1 LKPEN
6 ILWFKNRT
14 NSSKIGTLKIGDW
27 GLAKQHHDITQLRTV
42 QTSTGFGTRRY
53 EPPEERTVRDNNL
66 IVPNDTGKVVRKRS
80 RLYDLWAMG
89 CIWLEF
95 LIWLMYGLD
104 GLKQFN
110 RSFHQGQSD
119 NPSYYELDRND
130 GAKVH
135 HVALR
140 WIQHMTQDPVCE
152 VGQTALGDLLEFIR
166 DRLLVVKLPRNLGSN
181 IDMSNTPR
189 ARRRSS
195 SSNDTIIGELPSRG
209 IAASMDIPK
218 ITLNEPD
225 PTENPAKENSPF
237 SITISPP
244 VSPPM
249 APQSDKGCRARAKD
263 LYDRMEDIM
272 TDVDTPKYWLSG
284 TPLPPPDHAVE
295 VSGRK
300 HGPQSQPSTSR
311 QATLS
316 VAQSPSLALTEKVRL
331 NPFPQ

>member
-1 LKPEN
+1 
-6 ILWFKNRT
+6 
-14 NSSKIGTLKIGDW
+14 
-27 GLAKQHHDITQLRTV
+27 
-42 QTSTGFGTRRY
+42 
-53 EPPEERTVRDNNL
+53 
-66 IVPNDTGKVVRKRS
+66 
-80 RLYDLWAMG
+80 
-89 CIWLEF
+89 
-95 LIWLMYGLD
+95 
-104 GLKQFN
+104 
-110 RSFHQGQSD
+110 
-119 NPSYYELDRND
+119 
-130 GAKVH
+130 
-135 HVALR
+135 
-140 WIQHMTQDPVCE
+140 
-152 VGQTALGDLLEFIR
+152 
-166 DRLLVVKLPRNLGSN
+166 VKLPRNLGSN

-225 PTENPAKENSPF
+225 PTESPAKENSPF

-284 TPLPPPDHAVE
+284 TPLPPPDHTVE

-300 HGPQSQPSTSR
+300 HGPQSQPSNSR

-316 VAQSPSLALTEKVRL
+316 VVQSPSLALTEKVRL